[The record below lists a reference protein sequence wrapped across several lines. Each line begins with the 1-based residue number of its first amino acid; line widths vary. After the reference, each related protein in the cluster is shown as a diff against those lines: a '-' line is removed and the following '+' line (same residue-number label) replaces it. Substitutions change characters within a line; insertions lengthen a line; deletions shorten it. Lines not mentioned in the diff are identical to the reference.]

1 MYNIGGL
8 QKLCDIL
15 LENPSWTIAHL
26 ISYFNL
32 TEHVNH
38 SKVLDIIDEPDYACN
53 MTPIQVYLICVYL
66 QKQVF
71 HSVFFFRFY
80 AIDSAA
86 WPTPSAIY

>member
-15 LENPSWTIAHL
+15 LENPSWTIAHM

-53 MTPIQVYLICVYL
+53 MTPIQVCEDFRICVKYRL
-66 QKQVF
+66 
-71 HSVFFFRFY
+71 S
-80 AIDSAA
+80 
-86 WPTPSAIY
+86 